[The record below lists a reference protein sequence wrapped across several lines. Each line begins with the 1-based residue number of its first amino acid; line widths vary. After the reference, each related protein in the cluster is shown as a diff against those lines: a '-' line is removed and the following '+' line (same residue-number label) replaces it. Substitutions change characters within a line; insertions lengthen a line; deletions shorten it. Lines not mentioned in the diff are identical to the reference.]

1 MSIKLNINTNMRYC
15 IAVLTRGYNDI
26 SMYSLLIRRNL
37 AIQENLVDK
46 TIDILIFHEGNITAE
61 HQVHIIKET
70 PDLNIKFIDVNNGH
84 AFKQHKAA
92 IEFNPETNFF
102 KIGYRHMCSFWFV
115 DFWHF
120 VGDYD
125 RMLRIDEDCF
135 IDFNIDSVLQNLD
148 NKDFICGKWISDHDF
163 VTRDL
168 NTTTLQVIGNYT
180 SNVETPSGPYTNVF
194 AVNLQNVRTNELLS
208 KYIRVVDDSCNIYR
222 NRWGD
227 LPLWGE
233 AIYYIFG
240 MKSLLIDTSI
250 RYMHESHDMKVNF

>member
-1 MSIKLNINTNMRYC
+1 MRQC
-15 IAVLTRGYNDI
+15 VAVLTRGYNDI
-26 SMYSLLIRRNL
+26 SMYSKLIRRNL

-46 TIDILIFHEGNITAE
+46 TVDILIFHEGNITEE
-61 HQVHIIKET
+61 HQAHIISKT
-70 PDLNIKFIDVNNGH
+70 PELNTKFVDVNNGL
-84 AFKQHKAA
+84 AFKSEKSTIKFHPGTRL
-92 IEFNPETNFF
+92 FTF
-102 KIGYRHMCSFWFV
+102 GYRHMCSFWFV
-115 DFWHF
+115 DFWEF
-120 VGDYD
+120 LSDYD

-163 VTRDL
+163 VTIDL
-168 NTTTLQVIGNYT
+168 NKITLQLLGKDT

-194 AVNLQNVRTNELLS
+194 AVNLHAIRDNQLLR
-208 KYIRVVDDSCNIYR
+208 KYIKVVDDSGNIYR

-250 RYMHESHDMKVNF
+250 RYVHESHDMKVNF